1 MHVKLN
7 FVFVHFI
14 GGQLRL
20 VVDGAKEHEI
30 VGSRHLRC
38 VLRTLTARDL
48 DAFGGAGGTRDDVA
62 DPKSDPGKLDGNV
75 DPFMLL
81 GLIKV
86 VLLEAGQHCLP

>member
-20 VVDGAKEHEI
+20 VVDGAKEHDLVT
-30 VGSRHLRC
+30 VG
-38 VLRTLTARDL
+38 ARDL

>member
-14 GGQLRL
+14 GGRLRL
-20 VVDGAKEHEI
+20 VVDGAKEHDLVT
-30 VGSRHLRC
+30 VGG
-38 VLRTLTARDL
+38 T
-48 DAFGGAGGTRDDVA
+48 GGARDVA

-81 GLIKV
+81 CLIKV

>member
-30 VGSRHLRC
+30 VG
-38 VLRTLTARDL
+38 AR
-48 DAFGGAGGTRDDVA
+48 DVA

>member
-14 GGQLRL
+14 GGRLRL
-20 VVDGAKEHEI
+20 VV
-30 VGSRHLRC
+30 
-38 VLRTLTARDL
+38 
-48 DAFGGAGGTRDDVA
+48 GGARDVA

-81 GLIKV
+81 CLIKV